1 MIIAMATI
9 DIDPAQRDTFVEA
22 ARKAEAIFRGQDGCE
37 HFAFSADL
45 DDEGRFYVSERWS
58 SEETLKAHDAQ
69 PASAEFRE
77 AMISVVRGADF
88 KKWNLD
94 APEWQAM

>member
-1 MIIAMATI
+1 VILAMATL
-9 DIDPAQRDTFVEA
+9 DIDPAQRDVFIEA
-22 ARKAEAIFRGQDGCE
+22 ARAAAAIFRGQEGCE

-45 DDEGRFYVSERWS
+45 DDAGRFYIAERWS

-69 PASAEFRE
+69 PASADFKA
-77 AMISVVRGADF
+77 AMTPIVRGADF

-94 APEWQAM
+94 NPEWTAL

>member
-1 MIIAMATI
+1 MIIAAATI
-9 DIDPAQRDTFVEA
+9 DIDPAQRETFIEA
-22 ARKAEAIFRGQDGCE
+22 ARKAAEIFRGQDGCE

-58 SEETLKAHDAQ
+58 SEATLNAHDAQ
-69 PASAEFRE
+69 PASAEFKQ
-77 AMISVVRGADF
+77 AMGSVVRRADF